1 MSKDHF
7 IIGTFSLPSAAN
19 NAITEI
25 KKLGTDVSDELEF
38 YSPFP
43 DHHLEDNK
51 YDGKKRSPVR
61 RFTLLGATTGCLGAF
76 LFTSWMSL
84 DYPIRVSAKPIL
96 SYPAFVVIAF
106 ECTILLGG
114 IFTLLSMFHFCRLP
128 NFSRPVSFKREFTE
142 DKFGVVV
149 KVNKDKASELEKV
162 LMNAGAEKVEL
173 QYAG

>member
-1 MSKDHF
+1 MSKYF
-7 IIGTFSLPSAAN
+7 VIGTFGKVEQAQKAVSLL
-19 NAITEI
+19 
-25 KKLGTDVSDELEF
+25 KKDSKAKDVE
-38 YSPFP
+38 YYAPFP
-43 DHHLEDNK
+43 DHGLEAVK
-51 YDGKKRSPVR
+51 YENIKRSPVR
-61 RFTLLGATTGCLGAF
+61 RFTLLGGLTGCLGAF

-114 IFTLLSMFHFCRLP
+114 IFTLLSMFHFSRIPSLV
-128 NFSRPVSFKREFTE
+128 RPVSFRKEFTE

-149 KVNKDKASELEKV
+149 EVDEADSENFVNYIKSL
-162 LMNAGAEKVEL
+162 GAEKVEK